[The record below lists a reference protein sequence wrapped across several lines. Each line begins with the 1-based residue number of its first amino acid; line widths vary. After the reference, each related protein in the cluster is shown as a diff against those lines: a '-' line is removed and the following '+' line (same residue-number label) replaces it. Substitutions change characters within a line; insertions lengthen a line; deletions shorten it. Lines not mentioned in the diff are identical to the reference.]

1 MIKKSGRRKSEF
13 VSVRLSKEAKQTL
26 QKQADR
32 EDRTLSW
39 LVSKIIE
46 DHLKKK

>member
-1 MIKKSGRRKSEF
+1 MKKTQSTKKSEF
-13 VSVRLSKEAKQTL
+13 ISVRLSKEAKQTL
-26 QKQADR
+26 QKMADK

-39 LVSKIIE
+39 LIAKIID